1 MMTIADR
8 HSNKKLPPIEGV
20 VTPATTAE
28 GPRANKP
35 LSRLEE
41 VSGSESGLKKG
52 LEEKILLGLE
62 D

>member
-1 MMTIADR
+1 MKPKGLRKMMTIADR

-41 VSGSESGLKKG
+41 VSGSHDLS
-52 LEEKILLGLE
+52 LEV